1 MRVLHVTPSI
11 QRSYG
16 GPTESLIGY
25 IAAAQCVGVD
35 VSVVGPECSDE
46 EAETFAQRVG
56 NATVTLFPSFGRDAF
71 AVSPSLLRWVR
82 HEGRSY
88 DVIHVHGLFNG
99 ISSLSARA
107 CIRQGLPVAIRP
119 FGTLSR
125 YTFLHRRT
133 MLKRAYLALVERR
146 NVECASAI
154 HFTTSSERVD
164 AERHGIN
171 LGNRSYVIPPPAP
184 AVALSPRT
192 DHLATPPP
200 NVLFL
205 GRLAP
210 VKNIESLLDAWPFV
224 VTAVPHARLNIAG
237 SGNESYVHALRQQ
250 ATRLG
255 IVGTVSFNGFADSG
269 TKSNLLASS
278 SLFVLP
284 SHHEN
289 FGIAVIEA
297 LVASLPVVISP
308 RVQLAAFVE
317 ENGLGIISET
327 TPAALAAAIVRGLS
341 DRKLHENVRA
351 NAAAAVATNFS
362 PKGVGHLLLQMY
374 VDAREFRGASAT
386 R

>member
-1 MRVLHVTPSI
+1 VRVLHVTPSI

-16 GPTESLIGY
+16 GPTESLIGF
-25 IAAAQCVGVD
+25 IVAAQCVGVD
-35 VSVVGPECSDE
+35 VSVVGPECIDE
-46 EAETFAQRVG
+46 EAATFAQSVG
-56 NATVTLFPSFGRDAF
+56 NARITLIPSFGRDAF
-71 AVSPSLLRWVR
+71 IVSPSLLRWV
-82 HEGRSY
+82 GREARSH
-88 DVIHVHGLFNG
+88 DVIHVHGLFNA

-107 CIRQGLPVAIRP
+107 CIRQGLPVVIRP
-119 FGTLSR
+119 FGTLSQ

-133 MLKRAYLALVERR
+133 MLKRAYFALAERR
-146 NVECASAI
+146 NVESASAI

-171 LGNRSYVIPPPAP
+171 LDNRSYVIPPPAP
-184 AVALSPRT
+184 AVAASPQT
-192 DHLATPPP
+192 DHPATSPPH
-200 NVLFL
+200 VLFL

-224 VTAVPHARLNIAG
+224 VTAIPDARLNIAG
-237 SGNESYVHALRQQ
+237 SGNESYVHGVRQQ
-250 ATRLG
+250 VTRLG
-255 IVGTVSFNGFADSG
+255 IAGTVSFNGFADSRA
-269 TKSNLLASS
+269 KSKLLASS

-297 LVASLPVVISP
+297 LAASLPVVLSP

-317 ENGLGIISET
+317 ANRLGLISET
-327 TPAALAAAIVRGLS
+327 TPAALASAIVRGLS
-341 DRKLHENVRA
+341 DQTLRENVRA

-362 PKGVGHLLLQMY
+362 PKRIGGLLLQMY
-374 VDAREFRGASAT
+374 EDAQEFRVASAT

>member
-25 IAAAQCVGVD
+25 IAAAHCVGVD
-35 VSVVGPECSDE
+35 VSVVGPECTDE
-46 EAETFAQRVG
+46 EAATFAKSVG
-56 NATVTLFPSFGRDAF
+56 NARVTLFPSFGRDAF
-71 AVSPSLLRWVR
+71 TVSPSLVRWVKR
-82 HEGRSY
+82 EGRSH
-88 DVIHVHGLFNG
+88 DVIHVHGLFNA

-146 NVECASAI
+146 NVESASAI
-154 HFTTSSERVD
+154 HFTTSIERAD

-171 LGNRSYVIPPPAP
+171 LDNRSYVIPPPAP
-184 AVALSPRT
+184 EATWSPRT
-192 DHLATPPP
+192 DHLAAAPPR
-200 NVLFL
+200 VLFL

-210 VKNIESLLDAWPFV
+210 VKNIESLLNAWAFV
-224 VTAVPHARLNIAG
+224 VTAIPNARLNIAG
-237 SGNESYVHALRQQ
+237 SGDESYVHALRQQ

-255 IVGTVSFNGFADSG
+255 IAGTVSFNGFADSR
-269 TKSNLLASS
+269 TKSKLLASS

-297 LVASLPVVISP
+297 LAASLPVVISP
-308 RVQLAAFVE
+308 RVQLADFVK
-317 ENGLGIISET
+317 ENGLGLISET
-327 TPAALAAAIVRGLS
+327 TPAALAAAIVRGLG

-351 NAAAAVATNFS
+351 NAATAVATNFS
-362 PKGVGHLLLQMY
+362 PKRVGQLLLQMY
-374 VDAREFRGASAT
+374 EDAQEFRVASAV